1 MAETEV
7 IEAPVAPEAPVT
19 LRDDLRSALSE
30 LKERDGA
37 ESDAAKL
44 QEIEDKRARDEAGR
58 FVAKPTEEKKPE
70 AARPERKTLTMP
82 DAKIVADPAAPAV
95 QPQFKAPEG
104 WKAELKEKFGT
115 LAPEIQAEISR
126 READMHKAFTRQDE
140 ERQFGKRVLEMT
152 APYLGTIRQEG
163 GDPLAAYSLYL
174 QTAQTLR
181 TGTPQQK
188 VEALLSVARQFNV
201 PLGQPV
207 QQGQQGYDPRVDQA
221 MQEVNTLKQYLQ
233 QEAHQR
239 QLAEQATLQSEIDG
253 FAQEAGHEHFETVKT
268 RMGVLLENGYA
279 KDLQDAYDQAIWS
292 EPAIRSTLSAT
303 VAPETKRLTEAIAK
317 ADAAKKASG
326 SVTGGPGG
334 ARPTGNGSDP
344 SASLRDELRANLR
357 AAQGRI

>member
-58 FVAKPTEEKKPE
+58 FVAKPVERPE
-70 AARPERKTLTMP
+70 APKPERKTLTLP
-82 DAKIVADPAAPAV
+82 EAKPQADPAASASTPV
-95 QPQFKAPEG
+95 VKAPEG
-104 WKAELKEKFGT
+104 WKAELKEQFAT
-115 LAPEIQAEISR
+115 LPPQIQAEISR

-163 GDPLAAYSLYL
+163 GDPLAAYNLYL

-303 VAPETKRLTEAIAK
+303 LMAPETKRLTEQIAK
-317 ADAAKKASG
+317 ADAARKASG